1 VLKEEFWMN
10 LILFGPPGAGKGT
23 QAEILRDRFSIPTIS
38 TGNMIREAIKNGTE
52 LGKKAKS
59 IIDGGNLLADDIV
72 VAMVKERLSQ
82 PDCEKGFILDG
93 FPRTIPQ
100 AQALEDMGVVIDAA
114 VEIVLAD
121 EKIVAR
127 MSGRRTCPGCGNS
140 YHVMYKQPKVADV
153 CDGCGTALVIRD
165 DDKPETVLERLRV
178 YHEQTAPL
186 SDFYAKK
193 GLRRV
198 VEGQEELA
206 DTTALMLKAVEDL
219 A

>member
-1 VLKEEFWMN
+1 MN

-23 QAEILRDRFSIPTIS
+23 QAEILKERFSIPTIS

-52 LGKKAKS
+52 LGKKAKA
-59 IIDGGNLLADDIV
+59 IIDGGNLLDDDTV
-72 VAMVKERLSQ
+72 VAMIKERLAQ
-82 PDCEKGFILDG
+82 PDCAKGFILDG

-100 AQALEDMGVVIDAA
+100 AEALDAMGVVIDAA
-114 VEIVLAD
+114 VEITLAD

-140 YHVMYKQPKVADV
+140 YHTLYKQPKVEGI

-178 YHEQTAPL
+178 YHRQTAPL
-186 SDFYAKK
+186 SEYYEAK

-206 DTTALMLKAVEDL
+206 DTTALMMKAVEDF

>member
-1 VLKEEFWMN
+1 MN

-23 QAEILRDRFSIPTIS
+23 QAEILRDRYSIPTIS
-38 TGNMIREAIKNGTE
+38 TGNMIREAIKNETE
-52 LGKKAKS
+52 LGKMAKA

-72 VAMVKERLSQ
+72 VAMIKERLAQ
-82 PDCEKGFILDG
+82 PDCENGFILDG

-100 AQALEDMGVVIDAA
+100 AEALDAMGVKIDAA

-140 YHVMYKQPKVADV
+140 YHVVYKQPKTEGV
-153 CDGCGTALVIRD
+153 CDGCGANLVIRD

-186 SDFYAKK
+186 SDYYQQK

-206 DTTALMLKAVEDL
+206 DTTALMMKAVEDF